1 MRAIKS
7 TMITVEWD
15 NLERTSLYTR
25 YTDAW
30 TWAEYEQ
37 ALEDMRV
44 LLNSVTHPVAI
55 IRHIVD
61 VEALLPPAEPYSLPA
76 HLQGFPA
83 NWGDLVILAPDP
95 LVVKSFAALALSI
108 LDEAGTAGVY
118 VAPALEDARTLAA
131 RLLGEAPTLVE
142 PALY

>member
-15 NLERTSLYTR
+15 NPERTILYTR

-37 ALEDMRV
+37 ALEDMGV

-61 VEALLPPAEPYSLPA
+61 VEALLPPAELYTLPA
-76 HLQGFPA
+76 HLQWFPA
-83 NWGDLVILAPDP
+83 NWGGLVILAPDP

-108 LDEAGTAGVY
+108 LGEAGTAGLY
-118 VAPALEDARTLAA
+118 AAPALEDARTLAY
-131 RLLGEAPTLVE
+131 RLLAEAPTLVE
-142 PALY
+142 PVLY